1 LTSTT
6 IIAQTSQWVN
16 SVVIGCNFCPFAAK
30 SVLQKRIRYVVSPDD
45 NWETAIVTVL
55 KELEYLDEN
64 QDIETTLI
72 IFPEHF
78 EDFEVY
84 LDLAATAEDMSID
97 EGYEGVYQIAS
108 FHPDYC
114 FDGATDD
121 DPANYTNRSPYP
133 MLHLLREDTL
143 SKVLDHYIDPEGIPE
158 RNIAFA
164 KEKGLEY
171 MKGLLARCMEV
182 GG

>member
-1 LTSTT
+1 MTSAT
-6 IIAQTSQWVN
+6 IIEQTNQWVN

-30 SVLQKRIRYVVSPDD
+30 SVLQKRIRYEVFLGETLDDALASVV
-45 NWETAIVTVL
+45 

-64 QDIETTLI
+64 EEIETTLL
-72 IFPEHF
+72 IFPKHF
-78 EDFEVY
+78 EDFMAY
-84 LDLAATAEDMSID
+84 LDLAETAEDMSID
-97 EGYEGVYQIAS
+97 EGYEGIYQIAS

-133 MLHLLREDTL
+133 MLHILREDTL
-143 SKVLDHYIDPEGIPE
+143 TKVLDHYIDPEGIPE

-171 MKGLLARCMEV
+171 MKGLLASCME
-182 GG
+182 